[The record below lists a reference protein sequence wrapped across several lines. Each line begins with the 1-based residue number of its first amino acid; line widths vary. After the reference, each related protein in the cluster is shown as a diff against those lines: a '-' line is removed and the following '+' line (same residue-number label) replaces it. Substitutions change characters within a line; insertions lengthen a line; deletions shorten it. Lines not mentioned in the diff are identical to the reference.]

1 MAEELR
7 DWFDAAFYR
16 GLARVVKAEH
26 RPFQDRRFIAAAVE
40 GLDGLSLMERLER
53 TATLLGEFL
62 PQDYAQALAVVMAV
76 TPHYRGQFRALLG
89 PAFVARYGRHD
100 PMRSL
105 EALRRLTAC
114 GSSEFAVRHFLKDDF
129 EGTLRVMRGWA
140 EDGDHHVRR
149 LASEGCRPRL
159 PWSFRLERLVADP
172 EPAIPIL
179 ERLQADPEPY
189 VRTSVANHL
198 NDIAK
203 DHPGRMLDLVSGW
216 DRENPATAWIVRHAC
231 RSLIK
236 AGDARA
242 LALHGFG
249 QAPEV
254 EVRDLEIAPR
264 AIPWE
269 GAAVLSF
276 VLVSRAR
283 GPQRLAVDYIVH
295 YVKASG
301 ATAPKVFKLREV
313 ELAAGEVLAVTTR
326 RSFQQ
331 RTTRRHYPGRHR
343 IDVQINGVV
352 CAGIEFDLLGPP
364 GDQPISSCGPEA
376 SARG

>member
-1 MAEELR
+1 MAEELK

-16 GLARVVKAEH
+16 GLAKAVKAEH
-26 RPFQDRRFIAAAVE
+26 RPFPDRRFLAAAVE
-40 GLDGLSLMERLER
+40 DLDGLSLMARLER
-53 TATLLGEFL
+53 TAVLLGEFL

-76 TPHYRGQFRALLG
+76 TPRYRGQFRALLG

-100 PMRSL
+100 PARSL
-105 EALRRLTAC
+105 EALRCLTGY

-140 EDGDHHVRR
+140 QDSDHHVRR

-159 PWSFRLERLVADP
+159 PWSFRLERLIADP
-172 EPAIPIL
+172 GPAIPIL
-179 ERLQADPEPY
+179 ERLKVDPEPY

-216 DRENPATAWIVRHAC
+216 DREDPATAWIVRHAC

-236 AGDARA
+236 AGDPRA

-249 QAPEV
+249 ELPQVA
-254 EVRDLEIAPR
+254 VRDLAVTPGR
-264 AIPWE
+264 IPWE
-269 GAAVLSF
+269 GAAELTF
-276 VLVSRAR
+276 VLESR
-283 GPQRLAVDYIVH
+283 GSGVQRLAVDYIVH

-313 ELAAGEVLAVTTR
+313 ELAAGELSPVTTR

-343 IDVQINGVV
+343 IDIQINGVV
-352 CAGIEFDLLGPP
+352 CAGVDFELLGP
-364 GDQPISSCGPEA
+364 
-376 SARG
+376 